1 MITHLK
7 LPMINYK
14 KFRYFT
20 FLAFIFLYVGGC
32 AAFKPK
38 YVDSRVTPVN
48 SKDKIEKNIREGK
61 GFNIGNKLLGSGNN
75 TFNFASSNPMWRASI
90 ELLDFTPFDNIDYAG
105 GIIIT
110 DWYNDGNS
118 QNEYIKITVRFLS
131 PEIRADGIKII
142 VHKKICTNNSNCKI
156 SKIKSKISQEIKL
169 AILKKAT
176 LIQKNDL
183 PKNPDFELPDDF

>member
-1 MITHLK
+1 MTF
-7 LPMINYK
+7 YK
-14 KFRYFT
+14 TIRS
-20 FLAFIFLYVGGC
+20 LLIIFCFSLILNGC
-32 AAFKPK
+32 SKIPKP
-38 YVDSRVTPVN
+38 DW
-48 SKDKIEKNIREGK
+48 SKPIEPNAKKRAQQNARDGNGIGIPI
-61 GFNIGNKLLGSGNN
+61 FDGNKKGGDFL
-75 TFNFASSNPMWRASI
+75 FASSNPMWRASI
-90 ELLDFTPFDNIDYAG
+90 ELLDFAPFDNIDYAG

-156 SKIKSKISQEIKL
+156 NKIKSKISQEIKL
-169 AILKKAT
+169 AILKKAI